1 MPHSSGQHSAL
12 QTGHQP
18 DASQHEKG
26 VISRQDQGW
35 GYSLVRLDGMQHLR
49 ARCER
54 LIRLLA
60 ILCFVAM
67 GGLWLLPGATFSLSV
82 IGIKAALSISLGLAG
97 LAFGHLAERGLTREV
112 QIDLQR
118 FQVRVV
124 WRNRKSDTRLIT
136 VVAFEEIGSV
146 FLRRVAGARGLSA
159 LNLRYGRDG
168 DILPLLTGEEG
179 VLREVWADLNMDLRP
194 KSAAQV
200 RPQRV
205 MQPKNRKHA
214 AQMPSAQSS
223 SAKPATRTLP
233 RAFR

>member
-1 MPHSSGQHSAL
+1 MTFSSDLRSTDASGQ
-12 QTGHQP
+12 QQDEVP
-18 DASQHEKG
+18 HEKG
-26 VISRQDQGW
+26 VISRRDQGW
-35 GYSLVRLDGMQHLR
+35 GYSLVRWDGMQHLR
-49 ARCER
+49 SRGER

-60 ILCFVAM
+60 ILCLAGM
-67 GGLWLLPGATFSLSV
+67 GGLWLLPGTNFSLSV
-82 IGIKAALSISLGLAG
+82 VGMKAALSISLGLAG

-118 FQVRVV
+118 SQVRVV
-124 WRNRKSDTRLIT
+124 WRNRKSDTRLIN

-146 FLRRVAGARGLSA
+146 FMRRISGAHGVSA
-159 LNLRYGRDG
+159 LNLRYGREG
-168 DILPLLTGEEG
+168 DILTLLTGEEG

-205 MQPKNRKHA
+205 MKPKNRKAA
-214 AQMPSAQSS
+214 AQTPTNQTA
-223 SAKPATRTLP
+223 AGKPAGRTLP